1 MLAQTIDRWYDSHP
15 DHPFLWTH
23 SMLFETFKQADALCA
38 LDILS
43 CAGFVNHFGRSMSV
57 EKIDISP
64 VLLQKGGTKL
74 ALYGLGRWLPWV
86 RRARSIVHVS
96 R

>member
-1 MLAQTIDRWYDSHP
+1 MNKTHLSCGLQSVVLTQTVDWRDGAHP
-15 DHPFLWTH
+15 DCPFLWTN
-23 SMLFETFKQADALCA
+23 SVLSESFVQADALCA

-64 VLLQKGGTKL
+64 VLLQKGSTKL
-74 ALYGLGRWLPWV
+74 ALYGLGR
-86 RRARSIVHVS
+86 
-96 R
+96 